1 MSGVLITFEGPDAS
15 GKTTQI
21 HLLEET
27 LRQNN
32 IEPLLTRE
40 PGEGLCIPS
49 LTFCNDHML
58 GSELLASPPA
68 TFLRHIS
75 CCHIRPFLSSAP

>member
-40 PGEGLCIPS
+40 PGGTPIGEKYGTCFW
-49 LTFCNDHML
+49 T
-58 GSELLASPPA
+58 EK
-68 TFLRHIS
+68 
-75 CCHIRPFLSSAP
+75 APKWFQ